1 MHVLESP
8 EAFCEAVEREMESWL
23 SRYIKDAQR
32 TLCEKESI
40 IWLFLRSGTSVWEME
55 EEWPGRY

>member
-8 EAFCEAVEREMESWL
+8 EAFCEAVEREMESEL
-23 SRYIKDAQR
+23 NRYIKDAQR

-40 IWLFLRSGTSVWEME
+40 IWLFLRSGTCIWEME
-55 EEWPGRY
+55 